1 MLVVLILFGVAFL
14 HSRHCSMSVRSLW
27 IVSSLFGAFQ
37 SDWGREK
44 VGERLAGIEE
54 VFEGSRPT

>member
-1 MLVVLILFGVAFL
+1 MKV
-14 HSRHCSMSVRSLW
+14 LW
-27 IVSSLFGAFQ
+27 INNSSFGAFQ

-54 VFEGSRPT
+54 VFGGSSRHDPVAFACACMVTLL